1 MLNNF
6 NVTKTITI
14 LSSEWDQI
22 FPTENLLRYGWS
34 KVEGDDLYNFICEI
48 KKSELNRIV
57 QQERDFSKNMPMFS
71 LIVELNYFQESFLL
85 NHLMLFTAYGSNI
98 TDPLKVEKGPRFSLQ
113 PKNVVLTTRS
123 YLPSIECVAIG
134 NPQPTYLWQR
144 KGHTGQVDTLVS
156 NTAYTISNG
165 KLTFDNTRLNET
177 RDAGEYYCVSSNR
190 FGSVRSEPS
199 KVSFGS
205 KIGLYI

>member
-57 QQERDFSKNMPMFS
+57 QQERDFSKNMPMYT
-71 LIVELNYFQESFLL
+71 LIVELNYFQESLFIESSHVIYSVWKQYNRSPKSWKGTAVQPSTQKCSSNHPFLPPQ
-85 NHLMLFTAYGSNI
+85 HWM
-98 TDPLKVEKGPRFSLQ
+98 
-113 PKNVVLTTRS
+113 RS
-123 YLPSIECVAIG
+123 YRQSSAYIPLAAERSHG
-134 NPQPTYLWQR
+134 SG
-144 KGHTGQVDTLVS
+144 GHTGLQHSLH
-156 NTAYTISNG
+156 YQ
-165 KLTFDNTRLNET
+165 
-177 RDAGEYYCVSSNR
+177 
-190 FGSVRSEPS
+190 
-199 KVSFGS
+199 
-205 KIGLYI
+205 